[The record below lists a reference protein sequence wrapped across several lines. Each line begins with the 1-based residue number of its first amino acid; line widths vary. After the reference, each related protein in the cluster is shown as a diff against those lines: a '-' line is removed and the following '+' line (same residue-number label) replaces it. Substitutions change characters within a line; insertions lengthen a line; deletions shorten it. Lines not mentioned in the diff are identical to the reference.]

1 MPELEDERE
10 EEDDDL
16 REAPEE
22 DLDLELELIFFD
34 VVPREEL
41 REEGVFMDLLPL
53 PEMRLKIRPIKELD
67 FLVFILLEYFFV
79 LIFGDGE

>member
-1 MPELEDERE
+1 MPDLEDER

-22 DLDLELELIFFD
+22 DLDLERELIFFD

-41 REEGVFMDLLPL
+41 REERVFMDLLPL

>member
-41 REEGVFMDLLPL
+41 REEGVFIDLLPL

-67 FLVFILLEYFFV
+67 FLVCILLEYFFV